1 MIMPNILEAKAGE
14 GNWEGRSSAGSSGQ
28 LTESS
33 SDSEFQRRYRYT
45 SNGEL
50 MGNSRS

>member
-14 GNWEGRSSAGSSGQ
+14 GQSSAGSSGQ

-33 SDSEFQRRYRYT
+33 SSLSSIGDT
-45 SNGEL
+45 SNGM